1 MSAEPT
7 KNIEVA
13 GKNHG
18 NDNGSGS
25 SEPSRDG
32 SNGNNTFAMFV
43 VAGMVASAAGFS
55 AYSRHAGPMMR
66 QVKKMSEIQGIR
78 SRTISAKTATA
89 EKIVSP
95 SYAQQSSASGPPTK
109 NEKLDIF

>member
-7 KNIEVA
+7 KKFEVA
-13 GKNHG
+13 GNNHG

-25 SEPSRDG
+25 SEPSEDS

-55 AYSRHAGPMMR
+55 AYTRHAGPMMR
-66 QVKKMSEIQGIR
+66 QVKKVSELQGIR

-109 NEKLDIF
+109 NDKLDIF